1 MEQIM
6 IKEKESY
13 QDTMETRLG
22 RLGTR
27 IDELQTEAGKISGKA
42 RMEINKWIEELRVKQ
57 AVILQKF
64 QEMKHASDEIW
75 LDLKSGLEKA
85 TTDLKETLDKVGP
98 KIKNFPHI
106 QPAAKW
112 LGFIAGGAVMGY
124 FIGRAIHKK
133 NNDVRN

>member
-6 IKEKESY
+6 RNEKETY

-27 IDELQTEAGKISGKA
+27 IDELQTEAGKIRGKA
-42 RMEINKWIEELRVKQ
+42 KMEINRWIGELRAKQ
-57 AVILQKF
+57 ASILHKF
-64 QEMKHASDEIW
+64 QEMKHASGEIW
-75 LDLKSGLEKA
+75 LDLKFGLEKA
-85 TTDLKETLDKVGP
+85 AADLKETLDTIGP

-112 LGFIAGGAVMGY
+112 IGLIAGGAVMGY
-124 FIGRAIHKK
+124 FIGRAIHKNK
-133 NNDVRN
+133 

>member
-1 MEQIM
+1 MDQIM
-6 IKEKESY
+6 TEEKETY
-13 QDTMETRLG
+13 QNTMETRLG

-27 IDELQTEAGKISGKA
+27 IDELQTDAEKLSGKA

-57 AVILQKF
+57 ASVRQNF
-64 QEMKHASDEIW
+64 QEMKHASGDIW

-98 KIKNFPHI
+98 KIKQFPHI

-112 LGFIAGGAVMGY
+112 LGFIIGGAVAGY
-124 FIGRAIHKK
+124 LVGRFIHKK
-133 NNDVRN
+133 S